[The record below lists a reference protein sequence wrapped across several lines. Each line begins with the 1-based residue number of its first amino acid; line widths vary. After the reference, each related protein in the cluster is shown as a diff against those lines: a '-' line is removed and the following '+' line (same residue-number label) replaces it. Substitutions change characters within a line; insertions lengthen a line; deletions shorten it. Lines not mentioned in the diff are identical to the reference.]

1 MGGWMYGWMG
11 GCVAGWEGGWV
22 GGRLGRWVSGR
33 QDGWVAGW
41 MGDSFNYIDTK
52 IAALQQTIVEKKL
65 KKDKKKMKKS

>member
-1 MGGWMYGWMG
+1 MDGW
-11 GCVAGWEGGWV
+11 VAVWQDGRV

-65 KKDKKKMKKS
+65 KKS